1 MLGSEFKKLIRLYES
16 VLYYN
21 DGFNELMNVSE
32 DVLLEMIIDDDEIN
46 FLDEEK
52 LEKIYDIAVLDL
64 PDEFKKEVISAVKN
78 TTLGII
84 EVISSNI
91 DNIFDVF
98 GVQGENYIKLLC
110 TRNLTKE
117 EVETIMTYISE
128 LIEYDTKEDISL
140 SFLETAPD
148 YLLSDIIRIKSSIV
162 SYASEDVKQIE
173 RLIDTIIN
181 GANNQSDDI
190 DAVSIA
196 SEYCIILNY
205 LAEKIE
211 LFDWKIERK
220 SYDDDEIEG
229 NLNDIVKGVYRE
241 LNECVSIENMD
252 TVRFEAMLDFASL
265 IDFGEIDVASRIIN
279 IVTKLDGMYLR
290 TLYNIYK
297 TLNVEIDHE
306 EDVCFI
312 EKLCDL
318 DIEYLKRVE
327 SFINMFGVD
336 ESAPY
341 DHEYLYTDTRVID
354 RYNELT
360 EILIKNG
367 STSVDDLFD
376 LDGTLEEK
384 IDESIGEDELENAL
398 SYIKDEEE
406 VIPCMLKFAYVLEKK

>member
-64 PDEFKKEVISAVKN
+64 PDEFKKDVISAFKN

-84 EVISSNI
+84 EAISSNI

-181 GANNQSDDI
+181 GANNQYDDI

-220 SYDDDEIEG
+220 SYDDDEIEE

-265 IDFGEIDVASRIIN
+265 IDFGEIDVASRIIT
-279 IVTKLDGMYLR
+279 IVTKLDGMHLK